1 MGQRVW
7 PVACLQ
13 TDRQTDMKE
22 NKTEEALSGL
32 SELLPSAHDQGAVQ
46 KAIKVVVEVTETV
59 RAGKYVH
66 S

>member
-1 MGQRVW
+1 
-7 PVACLQ
+7 
-13 TDRQTDMKE
+13 MKE